1 MQASNAQFLAV
12 VYGQLNH
19 FLLKVY
25 SQETFEILLQEKL
38 FAKPL
43 NIALTATKVAVVAA
57 TGLTQF
63 IISTGDKLE
72 IPSDAELFDFTFK
85 PAKGKKG
92 YFITSKSV
100 QEWSLT
106 DAKLKK

>member
-1 MQASNAQFLAV
+1 MQSSNSEFLAV
-12 VYGQLNH
+12 IYGQLNH

-38 FAKPL
+38 FGKPL
-43 NIALTATKVAVVAA
+43 SIALTSTKVGIVAA

-63 IISTGDKLE
+63 TISTGEKLE
-72 IPSDAELFDFTFK
+72 IASDEEMVDFTFK

-92 YFITSKSV
+92 YFLTVKGV
-100 QEWSLT
+100 QEWALT
-106 DAKLKK
+106 NSKLKK